1 MKAASSLLSAAS
13 AAALSVG
20 FVLSGA
26 GALQLASTTVAQ
38 AAVVSSIE
46 VRGNRR
52 VDAETIRN
60 NTGIRPGQNFS
71 NADVDEAVKRLFS
84 MGMFSGVRINR
95 SGATLV
101 VSVAENASGAQAPFQ
116 GTRRLKDADLG
127 RQIQLRPRGAYS
139 SAMMEA
145 AAETIRQ
152 AYGRTGREDATV

>member
-20 FVLSGA
+20 FIVSGA

-84 MGMFSGVRINR
+84 MGMFSDVRINQ
-95 SGATLV
+95 SGSTLI
-101 VSVAENASGAQAPFQ
+101 VSVDENAMVNQVMLQ
-116 GTRRLKDADLG
+116 GNRRL
-127 RQIQLRPRGAYS
+127 
-139 SAMMEA
+139 
-145 AAETIRQ
+145 
-152 AYGRTGREDATV
+152 